1 MKDKFIAYFISPT
14 LLIFDDLAFATEF
27 TFCDTFEPLLDIDLI
42 VILNLM
48 IKKIKF
54 EFNTKM
60 TISYITIILS
70 SILLRNE
77 IESKS
82 NSDTEQLIKGEV
94 LDK

>member
-48 IKKIKF
+48 IKKP
-54 EFNTKM
+54 N
-60 TISYITIILS
+60 L
-70 SILLRNE
+70 N
-77 IESKS
+77 
-82 NSDTEQLIKGEV
+82 LIQKW
-94 LDK
+94 LFLI